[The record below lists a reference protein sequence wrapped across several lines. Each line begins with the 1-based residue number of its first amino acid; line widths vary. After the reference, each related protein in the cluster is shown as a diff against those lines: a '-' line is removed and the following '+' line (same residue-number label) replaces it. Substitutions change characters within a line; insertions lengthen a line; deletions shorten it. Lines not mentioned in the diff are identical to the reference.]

1 MFESGRFESEYYHAQ
16 RDFIATVVIIVIA
29 VSIMYFVVVFVSELY
44 TSLAPRKV
52 ANRRRG
58 RKDGLKDASSRP
70 LPMDTH
76 KDNAD
81 DNEQVEAAEMNPM
94 FIAMQKRAAASG
106 GAAAGA
112 GAGAAS
118 SVDRGQLD
126 DLAAAYS
133 KVCARERPHRPAAR
147 AWLRPSL
154 MRRPYFDARPHAPSS
169 LTHPHPA
176 RAHRRT
182 LRRRASPSPAR
193 SRGGKFAPPRP
204 PVRRARRR
212 PARHS
217 APCPRR
223 SVTWCRS

>member
-58 RKDGLKDASSRP
+58 RKDGLKGASSRP

-133 KVCARERPHRPAAR
+133 KVCAREPYR
-147 AWLRPSL
+147 APRS
-154 MRRPYFDARPHAPSS
+154 HAYCCW
-169 LTHPHPA
+169 
-176 RAHRRT
+176 T
-182 LRRRASPSPAR
+182 LRCVVLVVRVWCCVASPRCSSSGSTKHCWTASLR
-193 SRGGKFAPPRP
+193 LAGEWAP
-204 PVRRARRR
+204 
-212 PARHS
+212 
-217 APCPRR
+217 
-223 SVTWCRS
+223 